1 MGNEGHHHHHH
12 HHHNHDLQGR
22 SLVFAVFINVVLTLV
37 QLVGG
42 LLSGSLALVADAV
55 HNFSD
60 AGSLAIAAFARRV
73 AGLPASDRMTFGF
86 GRAEI
91 LGALVNSTSL
101 VVVGFYLLYESF
113 QRFFHPQPVE
123 GMTVIWVA
131 GVALIIDI
139 ITALLTL
146 RGSKDSLNIRAV
158 FVHNLSDAFASLLVM
173 ISGCLILWYQVY
185 WVDLAASV
193 LISFYILYHS
203 YILIKECIGVL
214 MQAVPDD
221 ISLNEVKTELKT
233 ITSVI
238 DVHHVHI
245 WQLHERLRSLE
256 AHLVIEAG
264 DVQSMEQI
272 KEKAKGILRD
282 RFCIT
287 HSTLELELG
296 SRSDCVDC

>member
-1 MGNEGHHHHHH
+1 MGNEGHHHHHDH
-12 HHHNHDLQGR
+12 HHHDLQGR
-22 SLVFAVFINVVLTLV
+22 SLVFAVLINVALTLV
-37 QLVGG
+37 QLIGG

-101 VVVGFYLLYESF
+101 VVVGVYLLYESF
-113 QRFFHPQPVE
+113 ERFFHPQPVE
-123 GMTVIWVA
+123 GMTVIWVG
-131 GVALIIDI
+131 GVAFIIDI
-139 ITALLTL
+139 ITAFLTL

-173 ISGCLILWYQVY
+173 ISGGLIIWYQVF

-203 YILIKECIGVL
+203 YILIKECIAVL

-221 ISLNEVKTELKT
+221 INLNEVMRELRG

-264 DVQSMEQI
+264 DIQSMEQI
-272 KEKAKGILRD
+272 KVKAKSILRD

-296 SRSDCVDC
+296 VRSGCVDC